1 MLLNVREFW
10 RSMITVLSQWE
21 PLLFRGAADVA
32 AFYKTRPVFCP
43 SGQPKSGCSIL
54 LRAKLVWVL
63 FLAAEKKCLA
73 VTRRNSRVEYRY
85 LSSVKKRKHEIRKE
99 YLARSARTAMPDK
112 K

>member
-1 MLLNVREFW
+1 VHVLLNVREFW

-63 FLAAEKKCLA
+63 FWAVAKECLA
-73 VTRRNSRVEYRY
+73 RRATTAMLNEKYQVNANHQNQKKTNEIRETNSR
-85 LSSVKKRKHEIRKE
+85 
-99 YLARSARTAMPDK
+99 T
-112 K
+112 